1 MSLAHLLLVDDEQQI
16 LRALRPALSAAGYFA
31 SAHDDG
37 ELCQHH
43 CPVAHV
49 AARFPQLCEVET
61 SVFARLLGTDV
72 SRSATIASGDEAC
85 RIHLGGHTLLP
96 KPVPTR
102 AKRTSAD
109 RKVSA

>member
-1 MSLAHLLLVDDEQQI
+1 MPRDLTLADAPGVVPFKGDLAQV
-16 LRALRPALSAAGYFA
+16 S
-31 SAHDDG
+31 
-37 ELCQHH
+37 
-43 CPVAHV
+43 
-49 AARFPQLCEVET
+49 
-61 SVFARLLGTDV
+61 FARLLGTDV

>member
-1 MSLAHLLLVDDEQQI
+1 MRI
-16 LRALRPALSAAGYFA
+16 LRTAAVLACALGFAATPGHAQEIKIGAVFPMSGPNA
-31 SAHDDG
+31 EIG
-37 ELCQHH
+37 EI
-43 CPVAHV
+43 
-49 AARFPQLCEVET
+49 F
-61 SVFARLLGTDV
+61 